1 MANEKKYVPS
11 TFGKVVTFQDGGEV
25 YNLDFI
31 NKDELIGFINENAD
45 SKGAFRIQ
53 IQKQKNDPSKLSV
66 SLNTYQP
73 KPKDGDDSNSLPF

>member
-11 TFGKVVTFQDGGEV
+11 TFGKVITFQDGGEV
-25 YNLDFI
+25 YNLDFV
-31 NKDELIGFINENAD
+31 NADELVGFIQENKD

-53 IQKQKNDPSKLSV
+53 IQKQRNDPSKLSV

-73 KPKDGDDSNSLPF
+73 KPKDEDNSLPF